1 MRVTLAA
8 VHTPAKP
15 KETNIHNFK
24 KMTMKR
30 IIQILFLLLFAQLS
44 FAQSNIKTKVFIEC
58 TSSWLCDF
66 DYLRTELGMVDFVR
80 DRFIADVHVQVNT
93 QYTSSGS
100 EQNTVVFKGQN
111 AFLNQDDT
119 LTYFNSS
126 TLSDD
131 DKRKKMVQ
139 CVSLGLIKYISHTD
153 EARNIVITYNKPA
166 DTDTVKTKKQK
177 DPWNY
182 WILSLGANGFFDGD
196 ANYTSQSIYSYINA
210 DRETEKTKTNI
221 GLSYNYRR
229 NKFIVSDEETVVT
242 EKPQT
247 RGYINFI
254 TKINEHWGYG
264 IFTSYLKSEFS
275 NYDIKLS
282 LVPKVEYD
290 VFKYSEFNSQRL
302 VIGYG
307 AGVQYNN
314 YKDTTI
320 FYKTEE
326 TLLVQNASVI
336 SSFTKPWGS
345 INVGAFY
352 ESYLNDLSKFSL
364 SFSGSVNWNIF
375 KGFKFSVG
383 GSYDII
389 RNLIQLSKEGAT
401 RDDVL
406 LQLKQLNSQYSYFFG
421 AGISY
426 QFGSKF
432 NNFINPAFKGLNWSM
447 NF

>member
-1 MRVTLAA
+1 M
-8 VHTPAKP
+8 
-15 KETNIHNFK
+15 K
-24 KMTMKR
+24 K
-30 IIQILFLLLFAQLS
+30 ILQILFLFLFAQLS

-100 EQNTVVFKGQN
+100 EQNTVIFKGQN
-111 AFLNQDDT
+111 TFLNQDDT
-119 LTYFNSS
+119 LTYFNGS

-131 DKRKKMVQ
+131 EKRKNMVKS
-139 CVSLGLIKYISHTD
+139 VTLGLIKYISHTG
-153 EARNIVITYNKPA
+153 EASYIVITYNKPA
-166 DTDTVKTKKQK
+166 DTDTVKTKEQK

-182 WILSLGANGFFDGD
+182 WIMSLGANGYFDGD
-196 ANYTSQSIYSYINA
+196 ANYTSQSIYGYLSA

-229 NKFIVSDEETVVT
+229 NKFVVSDEETVVT

-247 RGYINFI
+247 SGYINFI
-254 TKINEHWGYG
+254 NKINEHWGYG
-264 IFTSYLKSEFS
+264 LFTSYLKSEFS

-290 VFKYSEFNSQRL
+290 VFKYREFNSQRL

-352 ESYLNDLSKFSL
+352 NSYLNDLSKFSL

-375 KGFKFSVG
+375 KGFKLAFG

-389 RNLIQLSKEGAT
+389 RNLIQLSKVGAT
-401 RDDVL
+401 RDEVL
-406 LQLKQLNSQYSYFFG
+406 LQQKQLNSQYSYFFG
-421 AGISY
+421 VGVSY

-432 NNFINPAFKGLNWSM
+432 NNFINPAFKGLNWSL
-447 NF
+447 NY

>member
-1 MRVTLAA
+1 MKKILPTL
-8 VHTPAKP
+8 
-15 KETNIHNFK
+15 I
-24 KMTMKR
+24 
-30 IIQILFLLLFAQLS
+30 LLLAAQLS
-44 FAQSNIKTKVFIEC
+44 FTQPSPKTRVFIEC
-58 TSSWLCDF
+58 TRSWLCDF

-93 QYTSSGS
+93 QFTSSGS

-111 AFLNQDDT
+111 TFLNMDDT
-119 LTYFNSS
+119 LSYFNAS

-131 DKRKKMVQ
+131 EKRKNMVK
-139 CVSLGLIKYISHTD
+139 CVTLGLIKYISHS
-153 EARNIVITYNKPA
+153 EAASNIVITFNKPA
-166 DTDTVKTKKQK
+166 DADTLSIKKQK

-196 ANYTSQSIYSYINA
+196 ANYTSESIYGYINA
-210 DRETEKTKTNI
+210 DRETEETKTNI
-221 GLSYNYRR
+221 GFSYNYQK
-229 NKFIVSDEETVVT
+229 NKFVVSDEETVVT

-247 RGYINFI
+247 RAYFDFI
-254 TKINEHWGYG
+254 DKIDEHWSYG

-275 NYDIKLS
+275 NYDIRLS

-290 VFKYSEFNSQRL
+290 VFKYREFNSERL
-302 VIGYG
+302 VFSYG

-314 YKDTTI
+314 YRDTTI

-326 TLLVQNASVI
+326 TLLVQDASVI
-336 SSFTKPWGS
+336 NSITKPWGS

-352 ESYLNDLSKFSL
+352 NSYLYDLSKFSL

-375 KGFKFSVG
+375 KGFKFAVG
-383 GSYDII
+383 GSYEII

-401 RDDVL
+401 RDEVL
-406 LQLKQLNSQYSYFFG
+406 LQQKQLNSQYSYFFG
-421 AGISY
+421 VGISY

-432 NNFINPAFKGLNWSM
+432 NNYINPAFKGLNWSL